1 MHLKWFK
8 GRAVLDV
15 MRRVREEL
23 GPEAVILRSK
33 FVHPWGLLRFFG
45 GGRVEIL
52 AAVDRPEAPA
62 TQVMLQ
68 APPAAS
74 PSLDGMRSEL
84 AAPRSLFLRAAG
96 GGLVPAILGP
106 LYEHLLAGGLDPALA
121 LRILGSVPAHQP
133 EQEAAEMATYRA
145 VEEQMASLIVVSTC
159 AAVSGQLRVAFV
171 GPSGA
176 GKTTTLAK
184 MAARV
189 RITGSSVAI
198 VNADGSGFGG
208 PGPLEPFA
216 AVLDVPYVV
225 AFTPEELAAPLP
237 LPARHGCVL
246 IDTPGMTTTGDG
258 QAIGHLDDLLEAA
271 AADEVHLVLS
281 ATTKTQDVRAALRA
295 FKPLGVTHLLFTHL
309 DEAASCASVIDACVE
324 SGLPLSYV
332 GTGRDIPGDLDPADP
347 RRIAR
352 RTLQGAPIA

>member
-45 GGRVEIL
+45 GRRVEIL

-62 TQVMLQ
+62 TQAMLQ
-68 APPAAS
+68 EPPAAS

-84 AAPRSLFLRAAG
+84 AALRSLFLRSAG

-106 LYEHLLAGGLDPALA
+106 LYEHLLAGGMDPALA
-121 LRILGSVPAHQP
+121 MRILGSVPAHQL

-145 VEEQMASLIVVSTC
+145 VEEQLASLIAVSTC
-159 AAVSGQLRVAFV
+159 SAVSGQLRVAFV
-171 GPSGA
+171 GPSGS

-189 RITGSSVAI
+189 RITGGSIAI

-216 AVLDVPYVV
+216 AVLDVPYVL
-225 AFTPEELAAPLP
+225 ALTPEELAAPLP
-237 LPARHGCVL
+237 TPARRGCVL
-246 IDTPGMTTTGDG
+246 IDTPGMTTEDR
-258 QAIGHLDDLLEAA
+258 QALERLDDLLEAA

-281 ATTKTQDVRAALRA
+281 ATTKTQDIRAALRA

-309 DEAASCASVIDACVE
+309 DETASCASVIDACVE

>member
-23 GPEAVILRSK
+23 GPEAVILHSK
-33 FVHPWGLLRFFG
+33 FVHPWGLLRFLG
-45 GGRVEIL
+45 GSRVEIL

-62 TQVMLQ
+62 TQAMPQ
-68 APPAAS
+68 APPATS
-74 PSLDGMRSEL
+74 PSLDGLRSEL
-84 AAPRSLFLRAAG
+84 AALRSLFLRSAG
-96 GGLVPAILGP
+96 GGLVPAVLGP
-106 LYEHLLAGGLDPALA
+106 LYEHLLAGGMDLALA
-121 LRILGSVPAHQP
+121 MRILGRVPAHQL
-133 EQEAAEMATYRA
+133 EQEAADMATYRA
-145 VEEQMASLIVVSTC
+145 VEEQMASLIAVSTC

-171 GPSGA
+171 GTSGA

-184 MAARV
+184 MAARL
-189 RITGSSVAI
+189 RITGGSIII
-198 VNADGSGFGG
+198 VNADGSGFSG

-216 AVLDVPYVV
+216 ALLDVPYVL
-225 AFTPEELAAPLP
+225 ALTPEELAAPLP
-237 LPARHGCVL
+237 VPERRSCVL
-246 IDTPGMTTTGDG
+246 IDTPGIATEDRQG
-258 QAIGHLDDLLEAA
+258 IEHLDDLLEAA

-281 ATTKTQDVRAALRA
+281 ATTKAQDIRAALRA

-309 DEAASCASVIDACVE
+309 DEAASCACVIDACVE

>member
-33 FVHPWGLLRFFG
+33 FVHPWGLLRLFG
-45 GGRVEIL
+45 GSRVEIL

-62 TQVMLQ
+62 TQAMLQ
-68 APPAAS
+68 VPPEAS
-74 PSLDGMRSEL
+74 PSLDSLQSEL
-84 AAPRSLFLRAAG
+84 AALRSLFLRSAG

-106 LYEHLLAGGLDPALA
+106 LYEHLLAGGMDPALA
-121 LRILGSVPAHQP
+121 MRILGSVPVHQL
-133 EQEAAEMATYRA
+133 EQEAAKMATYRA
-145 VEEQMASLIVVSTC
+145 VEEQMASLIAVSTC

-171 GPSGA
+171 GPSGM

-189 RITGSSVAI
+189 RITGGSIAI
-198 VNADGSGFGG
+198 VNADGSGFSG

-216 AVLDVPYVV
+216 AVLDVPYVL
-225 AFTPEELAAPLP
+225 ALTPEELAAPLP
-237 LPARHGCVL
+237 MPARRGCVL
-246 IDTPGMTTTGDG
+246 IDTPGMTTEDR
-258 QAIGHLDDLLEAA
+258 QAIERLDDLLEAA

-281 ATTKTQDVRAALRA
+281 ATTKTQDIRAALRA

-309 DEAASCASVIDACVE
+309 DETASCASVIDACVE